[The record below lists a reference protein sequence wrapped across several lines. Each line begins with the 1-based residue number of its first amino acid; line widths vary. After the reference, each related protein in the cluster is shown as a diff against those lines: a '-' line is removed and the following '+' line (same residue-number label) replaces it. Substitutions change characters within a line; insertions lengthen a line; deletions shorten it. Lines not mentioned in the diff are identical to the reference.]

1 MADPLD
7 VLVFYVP
14 IPQTEQVLEALFAA
28 GAGRIGNYDSCAFVA
43 SGVGQFRALVGANP
57 TIGEVGELELV
68 AENRVE
74 LTFAR
79 PLQGKVIEA
88 LRRTPTRSPRSTSW
102 RTQPTITELQ
112 RSAGNAAGT
121 PDRPPAHVKR
131 LRYDEALTR

>member
-74 LTFAR
+74 VTFPRSLRAT
-79 PLQGKVIEA
+79 VVSA
-88 LRRTPTRSPRSTSW
+88 LRRAHPYEEPAFHVV
-102 RTQPTITELQ
+102 E
-112 RSAGNAAGT
+112 NAAQ
-121 PDRPPAHVKR
+121 DC
-131 LRYDEALTR
+131 